1 MGSGAKMGATV
12 SLLGF
17 LQLGLSTVIFLFAA
31 TFAKQWALQ
40 PGLGKLLLTLAFYSV
55 GNLIM
60 LRLVREFGM
69 SISFSLSAIIQLV
82 AVNLIALVWYG
93 ERLNSIQNAGV
104 VLAIVAVAL
113 ISFGPQLSGK

>member
-1 MGSGAKMGATV
+1 MGATV